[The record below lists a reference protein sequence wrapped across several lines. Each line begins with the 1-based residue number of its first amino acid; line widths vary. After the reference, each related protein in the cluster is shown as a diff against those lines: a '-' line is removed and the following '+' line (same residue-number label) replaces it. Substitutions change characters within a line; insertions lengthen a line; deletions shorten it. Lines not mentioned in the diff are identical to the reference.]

1 MTLELED
8 TEESGEKL
16 GAINATFT
24 IEPKNVED
32 RQEVSNVHSGC
43 LLSLD
48 ACGKLAEHRKSIS
61 VARGESKC
69 YSSFLSALPT

>member
-1 MTLELED
+1 MIVCSIVKTYDFFFIFRPTEMTLELED

-32 RQEVSNVHSGC
+32 RQEVSNVHNW
-43 LLSLD
+43 
-48 ACGKLAEHRKSIS
+48 A
-61 VARGESKC
+61 
-69 YSSFLSALPT
+69 T